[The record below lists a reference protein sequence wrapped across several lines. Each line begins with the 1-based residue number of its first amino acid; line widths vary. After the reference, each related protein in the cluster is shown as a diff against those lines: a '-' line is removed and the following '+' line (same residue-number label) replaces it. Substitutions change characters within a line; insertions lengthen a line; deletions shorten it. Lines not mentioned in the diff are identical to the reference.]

1 MENRRKFYKDGLWA
15 NHTIEERYE
24 KICRAL
30 DAYNNGFLDEDELK
44 FIIKNGFVSKIYI
57 SEGVVKK
64 YKSSDFGAQGVWYN
78 EILKGNNAVLGTN
91 VFDICKA
98 VESRNTKGIIIEH
111 VVPAK
116 VYLGDVKDKYAQNK
130 FTFEYFKKVFD
141 AVSICLVSKKQDA
154 SLNRFKS
161 TMPLGY
167 EDFIRYPFAR
177 YDDKLGGVKI
187 DVHGPWTMKN
197 GRLI

>member
-1 MENRRKFYKDGLWA
+1 M
-15 NHTIEERYE
+15 RYR
-24 KICRAL
+24 CS
-30 DAYNNGFLDEDELK
+30 GM
-44 FIIKNGFVSKIYI
+44 G
-57 SEGVVKK
+57 
-64 YKSSDFGAQGVWYN
+64 
-78 EILKGNNAVLGTN
+78 
-91 VFDICKA
+91 
-98 VESRNTKGIIIEH
+98 
-111 VVPAK
+111 
-116 VYLGDVKDKYAQNK
+116 
-130 FTFEYFKKVFD
+130 FEYFKKVFD

-197 GRLI
+197 GRFI